1 MSKSVQLLNGL
12 LFRPR
17 SEYRTAVVNTAT
29 NNNSPQVLVKNSELV
44 KKLRDLKFS
53 DKTYFTVKYNFFP
66 FMHGIEFWSNNNEIF
81 YCSCSTFICVG
92 EYCLTLA
99 RGLD

>member
-17 SEYRTAVVNTAT
+17 SEYRTAVVNTAS

-44 KKLRDLKFS
+44 KKLRDLKLS
-53 DKTYFTVKYNFFP
+53 DITYFTVKYHFFP
-66 FMHGIEFWSNNNEIF
+66 FMQGSDFGPIIMK
-81 YCSCSTFICVG
+81 YFIVLVVLSYVWG
-92 EYCLTLA
+92 NIV
-99 RGLD
+99 